1 MKYIN
6 DKNILKRLG
15 VTADMYAIYSS
26 DDIVLNNNIPTDIE
40 DEVYDYEK
48 ENIDNSKCNEEF
60 EKVSDGYKG
69 IENYMHGD
77 IKVYKK
83 SKYDKFATLVGTYD
97 ITGMYRM
104 ESGRG
109 TMGYLGKEGKARCI
123 AIPQCKMMNS
133 TTFDEIAEHKVYVG
147 EYISSANG
155 HKSVRNCGKS
165 GIDWKSEEKRYTWMK
180 QYNFFPKG
188 THVPFDYWQVIGA
201 IYGKALV
208 VWRGIA
214 KLDWKKMPTYMTV
227 HLSEIYE
234 TFMPG
239 SKWDDLSI
247 ASKYEWKKNLVE
259 IFKKMNEL
267 SMCYDLPDEEGR
279 RIAYIAK
286 SILET
291 SLIERRAIGVNE
303 EKRCLQEWGDVWEPF
318 AVKVHLRGTPIF
330 DFCWRN
336 KTNSPSVV
344 QIRPYDYDIK
354 KIFNGKKGWSRCF
367 AVIYAAWLV
376 QYRNFWKKRGEGF
389 KSCEL
394 VWSQYDM
401 IKNFK
406 DSVFEIKHLST
417 EEMKQILDWYSVKQV
432 FDGDIKRPAHIS
444 SCEVI
449 KRCELRWELPRNLN
463 GESVILKDED
473 GHNISM
479 QEAGIGT
486 LSKEVLLA
494 QSRMDFINEE
504 NKKHV
509 ATIDGYNINM
519 TESVIYRVKRDKV
532 LNVNYIEDDLN
543 GRCYSMASGI
553 QALKRDE
560 RKRLKINGNK
570 VKEVDYKSLH
580 PQMLYALNGL
590 TYQGNDMYD
599 VGRWYLK
606 HGLSAD
612 EAKKAVK
619 MMLLRMINAKNINH
633 AVYSF
638 KKGWN
643 EENHNKKDF
652 YIPWIWDLYEAIVKY
667 HKSIAHEFC
676 TGKGTYLMN
685 LDGKLIREV
694 CWRLTKEKICALGIH
709 DSVVVEACYAEKAA
723 QIMREEYEKVFNGFT
738 IKVSYK

>member
-1 MKYIN
+1 MKYIK
-6 DKNILKRLG
+6 DKTILKRLG
-15 VTADMYAIYSS
+15 ITTDMYAIYVGS
-26 DDIVLNNNIPTDIE
+26 DDNILNSYEEIE
-40 DEVYDYEK
+40 DDIYDYEK
-48 ENIDNSKCNEEF
+48 ENIDNSKCDEDF
-60 EKVSDGYKG
+60 EKVSDNYQV
-69 IENYMHGD
+69 INNYMHGD

-83 SKYDKFATLVGTYD
+83 GKNDKYATLVGIYD
-97 ITGMYRM
+97 KTGMYKM
-104 ESGRG
+104 ETSRG

-133 TTFDEIAEHKVYVG
+133 TTFDEVAEHKVYVG
-147 EYISSANG
+147 EYCG
-155 HKSVRNCGKS
+155 REEKSLKELGKS
-165 GIDWKSEEKRYTWMK
+165 GIDWKNEEKRKTWMYTK
-180 QYNFFPKG
+180 DFVVKD
-188 THVPFDYWQVIGA
+188 THVPFDYWEVIGA

-214 KLDWKKMPTYMTV
+214 KLDYKKMPTYMTV

-239 SKWDDLSI
+239 SKWDDLSVT
-247 ASKYEWKKNLVE
+247 SKYEWKKNLVE
-259 IFKKMNEL
+259 IFNKLNET
-267 SMCYDLPDEEGR
+267 SMLYDLPDEEGKR
-279 RIAYIAK
+279 MAYMAH

-291 SLIERRAIGVNE
+291 SLIRRRAIGVNE
-303 EKRCLQEWGDVWEPF
+303 EKRCLQEWGDIWEPF

-394 VWSQYDM
+394 VWSQHDM

-406 DSVFEIKHLST
+406 GGVFDIKHLST
-417 EEMKQILDWYSVKQV
+417 EEMKQVLDWYSVKQV
-432 FDGDIKRPAHIS
+432 FEGDIKRPAHIA

-449 KRCELRWELPRNLN
+449 KRCELRWELPKNLI

-479 QEAGIGT
+479 LEAGIST

-494 QSRMDFINEE
+494 QSRMEFINEE

-509 ATIDGYNINM
+509 ATVDGYNIDM
-519 TESVIYRVKRDKV
+519 TESVIYRVKKDKV
-532 LNVNYIEDDLN
+532 LNVNYIEDNLN
-543 GRCYSMASGI
+543 GRCYSMANGI
-553 QALKRDE
+553 QSLKKDK
-560 RKRLKINGNK
+560 RKRLKINGNN

-590 TYQGNDMYD
+590 VYQGRDVYD

-606 HGLSAD
+606 HNLNVD

-619 MMLLRMINAKNINH
+619 MMFLRMINAKNINH
-633 AVYSF
+633 AIYSF
-638 KKGWN
+638 KKSWN
-643 EENHNKKDF
+643 EEHGDKKDF
-652 YIPWIWDLYEAIVKY
+652 YIPWVWELYEVIAK
-667 HKSIAHEFC
+667 HHSAIAHEFC

-694 CWRLTKEKICALGIH
+694 CWRLTKEKICALAIH
-709 DSVVVEACYAEKAA
+709 DSVIVEACYAEKAA
-723 QIMREEYEKVFNGFT
+723 KIMQEEYEKMFNGFT